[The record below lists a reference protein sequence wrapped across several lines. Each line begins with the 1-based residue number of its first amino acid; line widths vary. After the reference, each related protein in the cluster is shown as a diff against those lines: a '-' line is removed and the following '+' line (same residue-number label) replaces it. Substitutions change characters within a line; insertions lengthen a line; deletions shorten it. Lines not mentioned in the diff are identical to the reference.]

1 MHVDMVCFNSSV
13 SMWILTTCLGDT
25 QTSNDTD
32 YSLNTLS
39 DDLVNVIQA
48 LYDGQD
54 TPDLI
59 LVGHR

>member
-1 MHVDMVCFNSSV
+1 
-13 SMWILTTCLGDT
+13 MWILTTCLGDT